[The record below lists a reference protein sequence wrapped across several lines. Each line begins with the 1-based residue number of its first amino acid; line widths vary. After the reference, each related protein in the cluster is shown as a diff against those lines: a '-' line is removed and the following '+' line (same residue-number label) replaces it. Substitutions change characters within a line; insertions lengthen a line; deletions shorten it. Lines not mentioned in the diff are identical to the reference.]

1 MGLLDGRCRLKNA
14 KPSPI
19 MTLSMK
25 NPNPKLQN
33 VFKSKLQEFLSFRG
47 FEQLFSL
54 MCGLV
59 MADQNLS

>member
-1 MGLLDGRCRLKNA
+1 
-14 KPSPI
+14 